1 MSSDIFGNLMDWGQA
16 MDKLN
21 QLKQSK
27 KLNEHQ
33 PGLARI
39 LRYRDNW
46 RLRETVLSYVKD
58 IAHPSDDLL
67 TEVLNIVMDENVY
80 YDARIIAVDALASLM
95 NNYKYNKESDRIK
108 KQRRFLY
115 LRTLRFSMRLSG
127 DPIKTSPTDRV
138 KQRIKPL
145 MPTESIY

>member
-1 MSSDIFGNLMDWGQA
+1 MNSDIFDNLMDWGQA

-27 KLNEHQ
+27 TLNEHQ
-33 PGLARI
+33 PGLVRI

-46 RLRETVLSYVKD
+46 RLRETVLNYVKD
-58 IAHPSDDLL
+58 ITHPSDDLL

-95 NNYKYNKESDRIK
+95 NNCKYNKESNRIDKSDVNK
-108 KQRRFLY
+108 K
-115 LRTLRFSMRLSG
+115 
-127 DPIKTSPTDRV
+127 IKR
-138 KQRIKPL
+138 K
-145 MPTESIY
+145 

>member
-21 QLKQSK
+21 QIKQSK
-27 KLNEHQ
+27 TLNEHQ
-33 PGLARI
+33 SGLARI

-46 RLRETVLSYVKD
+46 RLRETVLNYVKD
-58 IAHPSDDLL
+58 ITHPSDGLL

-95 NNYKYNKESDRIK
+95 NNCKYNKESDRIDK
-108 KQRRFLY
+108 SDVNKTIKALLVTPHPPIFHEAIRRSYKSFAN
-115 LRTLRFSMRLSG
+115 G
-127 DPIKTSPTDRV
+127 
-138 KQRIKPL
+138 
-145 MPTESIY
+145 